1 MPSRGPPVVA
11 ERVLAEVDGV
21 QVVGTTTTVK
31 GGERLDS
38 VRLVAPL
45 GLLGTARAVLYDVD
59 GTVLWDAATNLL
71 DLNLLSPPSY
81 TLPNNKRPTF
91 NPAEGLPLS
100 LSLAFKSVV

>member
-1 MPSRGPPVVA
+1 MA
-11 ERVLAEVDGV
+11 ERVLAETDGV
-21 QVVGTTTTVK
+21 TVVGTTTTVK
-31 GGERLDS
+31 NGERLDS

-71 DLNLLSPPSY
+71 HLNPLFPPSY

-91 NPAEGLPLS
+91 NPAEGIPLS
-100 LSLAFKSVV
+100 LSLGYDPRL